1 MCNTVYPARAIVIIK
16 SKYDD
21 HYWIIR
27 GDRKIEKLSPKALS
41 DKFAKCIN
49 YPELTYCP
57 DEGTIIVWSPRG
69 LSGVGFTYA
78 EPDEDVWCNIRRLS
92 SFLEGK
98 LPEPIS
104 EEVIES
110 AKREMEWL
118 IGLSSQEEVMT
129 A

>member
-1 MCNTVYPARAIVIIK
+1 MCNTVYPAKVIVIIK

-27 GDRKIEKLSPKALS
+27 GDKKVEKLSPKELS
-41 DKFAKCIN
+41 NRFAKCIN

-57 DEGTIIVWSPRG
+57 EEGTIIVWSSRG
-69 LSGVGFTYA
+69 LSGIGFTYA
-78 EPDEDVWCNIRRLS
+78 EPSEDVWCNIRRLS
-92 SFLEGK
+92 DFLEGK

-104 EEVIES
+104 EEAIEN
-110 AKREMEWL
+110 ARRELEWL
-118 IGLSSQEEVMT
+118 MSISTQEGVIT